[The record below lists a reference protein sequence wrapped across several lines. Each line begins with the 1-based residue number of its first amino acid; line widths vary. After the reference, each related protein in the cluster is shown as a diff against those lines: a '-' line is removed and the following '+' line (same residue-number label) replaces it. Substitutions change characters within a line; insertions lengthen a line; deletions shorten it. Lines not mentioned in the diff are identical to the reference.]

1 MNENE
6 TPVAMTAEE
15 QRATAKK
22 IIATFERFSEAYDK
36 YVKEMDQL
44 VASTEW
50 DGPLNKK
57 SRFLILGLDRVAL
70 FMRSATDVVDFQ
82 VRPFLRKA

>member
-1 MNENE
+1 MDENE

-22 IIATFERFSEAYDK
+22 MITTFERFSEAYDK

-70 FMRSATDVVDFQ
+70 FMRSANNVVDYQ

>member
-22 IIATFERFSEAYDK
+22 IITTFEQFSEAYDK
-36 YVKEMDQL
+36 YVDEMDQL
-44 VASTEW
+44 VASMEY
-50 DGPLNKK
+50 DVPLQKK
-57 SRFLILGLDRVAL
+57 SRFLILGLDDVAL
-70 FMRSATDVVDFQ
+70 FMRDARDVVDFR
-82 VRPFLRKA
+82 VRSFLRKS

>member
-22 IIATFERFSEAYDK
+22 MITTFERFNQAYDK

-57 SRFLILGLDRVAL
+57 SRFLILGLDHVAL

-82 VRPFLRKA
+82 VRSFLRKS

>member
-22 IIATFERFSEAYDK
+22 IINTFERFSEAYDK
-36 YVKEMDQL
+36 YVEEMDQL
-44 VASTEW
+44 VASVEW
-50 DGPLNKK
+50 DTPLNKK
-57 SRFLILGLDRVAL
+57 SRFLILGLDDVAL
-70 FMRSATDVVDFQ
+70 FMRDARDVADFQ
-82 VRPFLRKA
+82 VRSFLRKS